1 MSNYS
6 PCEFLTAMYFD
17 TTGRISVYMDEAGP
31 FPEGVLEDI
40 AYLSRSANRARI
52 LDALSVAASTRR
64 ALEEDTDV
72 SRATLDRIVN
82 ELEER
87 GWVTRTAEGE
97 YVATPT
103 GERIAMETRA
113 FAGAVAAVRRL
124 GEAVDWLP
132 HRELDLGLEHFRDA
146 VVRQPEPNAVNAPST
161 AATELIREATEF
173 ACLVN
178 TPPSLAFEEA
188 MIDGVQDGRLR
199 TNHVITDSELEV
211 LREDPDRAARWRA
224 YVEAGADLYCHRGA
238 IPCNL
243 LVIDERVLVLDQ
255 QPAAAEG
262 IESTNPAVL
271 EWARETVEEYRE
283 EAERIDPTAFDRG

>member
-1 MSNYS
+1 
-6 PCEFLTAMYFD
+6 
-17 TTGRISVYMDEAGP
+17 MDEAEP
-31 FPEGVLEDI
+31 FPREVLEEI

-52 LDALSVAASTRR
+52 LDAFARRASTRR
-64 ALEEDTDV
+64 ELEEETDI

-87 GWVTRTAEGE
+87 GWATRTAEGT
-97 YVATPT
+97 YAATPT
-103 GERIAMETRA
+103 GERIATETRA

-132 HRELDLGLEHFRDA
+132 REELDIGLEHFRDA
-146 VVRQPEPNAVNAPST
+146 VVRRPEPNAVNAPST

-188 MIDGVQDGRLR
+188 MIDGVLDGRLS

-211 LREDPDRAARWRA
+211 LRQEPDRAARWRT
-224 YVEAGADLYCHRGA
+224 YVEAGANLYCHRGS

-255 QPAAAEG
+255 QPEAAEG
-262 IESTNPAVL
+262 IESTDSAVL
-271 EWARETVEEYRE
+271 QWARETVEEYQE
-283 EAERIDPTAFDRG
+283 EAERLAPAAFDRG

>member
-1 MSNYS
+1 
-6 PCEFLTAMYFD
+6 
-17 TTGRISVYMDEAGP
+17 MDEAGP
-31 FPEGVLEDI
+31 FPEEVLEDI

-64 ALEEDTDV
+64 DLEEDTDV

-97 YVATPT
+97 YVTTPT

-132 HRELDLGLEHFRDA
+132 HEELDIGLEHFQDA
-146 VVRQPEPNAVNAPST
+146 VVRQPEPNAMNAPST
-161 AATELIREATEF
+161 AATELMREATEF

-188 MIDGVQDGRLR
+188 MIDGVLDGRLR

-211 LREDPDRAARWRA
+211 LRRDPDRAARWRA
-224 YVEAGADLYCHRGA
+224 YVEAGADLYCHRGP

-243 LVIDERVLVLDQ
+243 LVIDERVLILDQ

-283 EAERIDPTAFDRG
+283 EAERIGPTAFDRG